1 MSRANVGHDRA
12 TSSSVDANII
22 RSKASSTTSIDAQA
36 MRPATSTTLPYD
48 DSIGGQHK
56 QQQQQS
62 SLQARHRHPSG
73 EGSIVVNEEIPA
85 HDSSPSKFLYFLIAV
100 LAIGGFLFGYDTG
113 VISGAL
119 LPIKEEFG
127 LSSQDQEFVV
137 GGTTLGA
144 ILGGMMAGL
153 LTDVVGRKPVTLLS
167 SVIFIVGAALMTFAH
182 TYWLLLLGRVVVG
195 VGVGLAALVVPLYI
209 GELAPS
215 AYRGRLVTLN
225 VLLITGGQVIAYLV
239 SSALTDVTNGWRWM
253 MAVSA
258 LPAILQLVTLPF
270 LPESPRYHVKKGN
283 IAAAEAVLRKCMG
296 ESEANDVY
304 IANEVEAIRESIDLS
319 RKTRYRDLLRPSLRR
334 PLIIACGLQ
343 LWQQLSGFNT
353 AMYYSATILRMAGFP
368 DSKSATLFSILIA
381 ATNMLMTAVAIKII
395 DRVGRRKI
403 LLFTIIGMIVGLL
416 ILGVAFILI
425 VGFTVKQ
432 DQCVQYGSNCAACL
446 TDDRCYFQDATNT
459 CQDMGWNG
467 EGKRPTY
474 SGSCPVDSDGL
485 KAGSWL
491 ALASLVFY
499 VAAYGL
505 GLGNAPWLIQSE
517 LFPLDIRGKA
527 TGVATAC
534 NFTGNLAISL
544 TFLTLTQRITATGTF
559 WLYAGIL
566 VIAWIFIYY
575 LVPETAGLDLEAI
588 QELFN
593 KDSAY
598 KNNKIAGVSEMDDQE
613 DDK

>member
-36 MRPATSTTLPYD
+36 MRSASSTTLSYD

-182 TYWLLLLGRVVVG
+182 AYWLLLLGRVVVG

-334 PLIIACGLQ
+334 PLIVACGLQ

-598 KNNKIAGVSEMDDQE
+598 KNKIAGVSEMDDQE